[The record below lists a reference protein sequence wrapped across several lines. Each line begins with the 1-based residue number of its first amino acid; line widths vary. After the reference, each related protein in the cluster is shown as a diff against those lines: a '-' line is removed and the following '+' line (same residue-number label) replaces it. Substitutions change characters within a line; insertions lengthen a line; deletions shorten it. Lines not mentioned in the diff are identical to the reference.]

1 MLVATLGF
9 AAACE
14 KAPAPAPPPAPAPA
28 APVAAPVASADAGA
42 AKPKLPPAPSDGLS
56 LAERIERR
64 QAQEAREAAQNAAD
78 EKNRLLKYD
87 KGHLKEHGK
96 VFAFILSARKS
107 LDSQKSKEGVAK
119 VQAKM
124 QKPLVAMAKEM
135 AKIDPKGGNSN
146 VVTDYDV
153 MLNLLANEY
162 PDALMASFDG
172 DKGAIAEQRQE
183 MDKRTKKVTDWL
195 AEVKKSK

>member
-1 MLVATLGF
+1 LVATLGL

-14 KAPAPAPPPAPAPA
+14 KAPPPAPPPAPAPA
-28 APVAAPVASADAGA
+28 APVAAPVASSDAGA
-42 AKPKLPPAPSDGLS
+42 PKPKLAPAPSDGLS

-64 QAQEAREAAQNAAD
+64 QAQEAREAAQNASD

-87 KGHLKEHGK
+87 KAHLKEHGK

-107 LDSQKSKEGVAK
+107 LDSQKSKEAVAK
-119 VQAKM
+119 AQAKM
-124 QKPLVAMAKEM
+124 QKPLVAMAKQM